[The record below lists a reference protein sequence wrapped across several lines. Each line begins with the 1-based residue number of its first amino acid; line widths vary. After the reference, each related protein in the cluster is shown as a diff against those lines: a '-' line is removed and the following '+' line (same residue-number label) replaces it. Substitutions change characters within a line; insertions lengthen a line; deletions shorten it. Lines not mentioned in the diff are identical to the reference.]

1 MGLGHEASASPPRMY
16 GEEGRWVTGIHGT
29 SFRYAGPG
37 GTVVR
42 THHSQALQLPQT
54 QEGAGLHRADDV
66 VSQVPAEDKR
76 RALTPRPLGGTRPT
90 WVGSSCPSRG
100 WGLRCP
106 RNPWCPQWRPGGCLK
121 DLAPQ
126 MGARGLPGSQV
137 RPAQG
142 GCRRALDGRTRR
154 QTLWKW
160 EGRAPS
166 LVSGGPSCH
175 ELPRV
180 SPSLRAAVV
189 SFENGHDS
197 PLWAAVLRSVP

>member
-1 MGLGHEASASPPRMY
+1 MRLGLVWGAEKKGMGLGHEASASPPRMY

-100 WGLRCP
+100 WVSVALEI
-106 RNPWCPQWRPGGCLK
+106 PGVL
-121 DLAPQ
+121 
-126 MGARGLPGSQV
+126 
-137 RPAQG
+137 
-142 GCRRALDGRTRR
+142 
-154 QTLWKW
+154 
-160 EGRAPS
+160 
-166 LVSGGPSCH
+166 SGGQ
-175 ELPRV
+175 E
-180 SPSLRAAVV
+180 AA
-189 SFENGHDS
+189 
-197 PLWAAVLRSVP
+197 